1 MNPDKPILRLV
12 ADLPVTAKQSF
23 VSGHVFFA
31 FILTREVSSCHYPTV
46 PFKSSVLWHSLIF
59 C

>member
-1 MNPDKPILRLV
+1 MNSDKPILRVV

-23 VSGHVFFA
+23 ASGHVFCV
-31 FILTREVSSCHYPTV
+31 FILTREVSSCHYPTI
-46 PFKSSVLWHSLIF
+46 PFKSLVLWHSMIL